1 MKNSRTLLTLAGNF
15 IKKYEPY
22 TVTTYARPELVFER
36 AKGSLMWDSDNK
48 RYIDFMA
55 GIAVTSLG
63 HCDPEVADI
72 MHDQAST
79 LVHSS
84 NLYYNKWTLTVA
96 RQLIETTK
104 ASGGMSHASRVF
116 LANSGTEANEAALK
130 FARKWGHVH
139 SGGSKTEIVSFNGSF
154 HGRTFGALSATPN
167 EKYQAPFAPM
177 VPGFKYGNINDISA
191 IESLV
196 TEKTCGVIIEPIQG
210 EGGVNVCDPYFLRA
224 LRERCSQVGALL
236 IFDEIQC
243 GLGRT
248 GRLWAHQATGVDPD
262 ILTMAKALGNG
273 YPVSAVMVTED
284 VENVLK
290 VGDHGT
296 TYGGNPMG
304 ARIASYVLSRLSDP
318 SLLSEVERKSSI
330 FTDRF
335 DHWAER
341 FPHLVSGHRGR
352 GLILGVQ
359 LTKDPSSIVNN
370 ARERGLLVITAGL
383 NTLRFVPALTIPD
396 ALIEE
401 GLDILE
407 ECIKID

>member
-1 MKNSRTLLTLAGNF
+1 MKSTRAVLSVASKV
-15 IKKYEPY
+15 IAKYEPY

-36 AKGSLMWDSDNK
+36 AKGSLMWDSNNK

-63 HCDPEVADI
+63 HCDPDIAEI

-84 NLYYNKWTLTVA
+84 NLYYNKWTLSIA
-96 RQLIETTK
+96 RELVETTK
-104 ASGGMSHASRVF
+104 ASGGMTHASRVF

-130 FARKWGHVH
+130 FARKWGHVK
-139 SGGSKTEIVSFNGSF
+139 GSNKSEIVSFNGSF
-154 HGRTFGALSATPN
+154 HGRTMGALSATPN
-167 EKYQAPFAPM
+167 PKYQAPFSPL
-177 VPGFKYGNINDISA
+177 VPGFKYGNINDIA
-191 IESLV
+191 ALDTLV
-196 TEKTCGVIIEPIQG
+196 TDRTCGVIIEPIQG
-210 EGGVNVCDPYFLRA
+210 EGGVNVCDTAFLKALRA
-224 LRERCSQVGALL
+224 RCDEVGALL

-248 GRLWAHQATGVDPD
+248 GRLWAHQITGVMPD
-262 ILTMAKALGNG
+262 VLTMAKALGNG
-273 YPVSAVMVTED
+273 YPVGAVMVTED

-296 TYGGNPMG
+296 TYGGNPLG

-335 DHWAER
+335 DHWVER
-341 FPHLVSGHRGR
+341 FPYMVSGYRGR
-352 GLILGVQ
+352 GLMLGVQ
-359 LTKDPSSIVNN
+359 MTKDPAPIVAN
-370 ARERGLLVITAGL
+370 ALDRGLLVITCGG
-383 NTLRFVPALTIPD
+383 NTLRFVPALTISD
-396 ALIEE
+396 SYIEE